1 MKKLLLIL
9 LCLPFI
15 GFGQTHFIDQN
26 NLQMYGNI
34 NDADISINTYYNTS
48 DTCII
53 SWNIITD
60 SLPSQWDFSICFPS
74 CFAIG
79 VVSSQDTI
87 LPNEQSYLNCHMYPN
102 GQLGNG
108 FVQMEITTNSLYKD
122 TISWTGSISNIS
134 SLQEQNKNKELIK
147 VTDLLGRE
155 TKQTNKPLL
164 YIYDDGTVEKR
175 IIIN

>member
-1 MKKLLLIL
+1 
-9 LCLPFI
+9 
-15 GFGQTHFIDQN
+15 
-26 NLQMYGNI
+26 MYGNI

-108 FVQMEITTNSLYKD
+108 VVQMEITTNSLYKD

-134 SLQEQNKNKELIK
+134 FLDEQNKNKELIK
-147 VTDLLGRE
+147 VTDLFGRE

-175 IIIN
+175 IVIE